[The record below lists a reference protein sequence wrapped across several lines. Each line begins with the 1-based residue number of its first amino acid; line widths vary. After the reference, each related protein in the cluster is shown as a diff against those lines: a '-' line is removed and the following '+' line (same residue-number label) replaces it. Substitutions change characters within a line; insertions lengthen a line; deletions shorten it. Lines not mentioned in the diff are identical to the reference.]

1 MTVRAEA
8 LAQGTRLA
16 DRYTLLRRH
25 GSGGMSEIWLA
36 RDERARSTVALKFLA
51 PALAANTRYRE
62 LFRNEWQT
70 GIRLMHAHI
79 VRVFEYHDDPD
90 RPFYSLQFIGG
101 PDAST
106 LAGRPAA
113 EALKP
118 FGLIADAL
126 RYAHGKGLVHR
137 DIKAANVLFDAR
149 GAPYLIDFGV
159 AAPAGAPPSGGTAAA
174 APPRREGE
182 PVAPADDVY
191 ALGVLMHEV
200 LFGTP
205 PPDAPAA
212 ADLAGRRT
220 LAGELLAP
228 DVARLLADML
238 ASDARRRPEAEQ
250 VADRLRAA
258 GIEPGSVPID
268 PARVSPVAE
277 AADDITVRSVHTTRS
292 GVRARTS
299 PAAAEPAAGRGV
311 SPAFLYGG
319 LAVLALAFIAMFWLL
334 PQALDSRRHTEAAPP
349 SGQAQ
354 APAAPAAEAPAPG
367 AADRR
372 SERTPDEQ
380 AALKDSADEV
390 LGELLSELERL
401 KQRAVER
408 WGGQAY
414 QDMIA
419 VYKEGDRAYLAG
431 DYEQAR
437 QHYREALDRLHP
449 FFDRID
455 REFQHAMQAGKTAFE
470 QSNHADAIRQ
480 FDLAV
485 AITPASSEARHWLQR
500 ARNLEAVLRLT
511 DQGLTFERSLELDAA
526 KSAFERAVALDAAWR
541 PAVDGLARVKE
552 AIKQH
557 SFQQR
562 MTEGFAALS
571 AGNYPSARAAFEAA
585 KALMPDSPEPAD
597 GLLQVDQ
604 EVRLARI
611 ASLEQEAQALE
622 AGEQWQAASAKYREI
637 LEIDGLLQFARE
649 GLARSEQ
656 RAALHA
662 QLDTWIEQPDLLSA
676 PETMQAATNLLL
688 EISRMPS
695 VGPRLEDRKNE
706 LARLLKR
713 AATPLTVHFVSDNAT
728 EVSIFRVGELGKFST
743 RELELRPGTY
753 VAVGSRAGFRDVR
766 LEFRVAP
773 EVELEPIVIKCE
785 ERI

>member
-1 MTVRAEA
+1 MTVRAQA

-16 DRYTLLRRH
+16 DRYTLLRRQ

-79 VRVFEYHDDPD
+79 ARVFEYHDDPD
-90 RPFYSLQFIGG
+90 GPFYSLQFIGG

-106 LAGRPAA
+106 LAGRPAG

-137 DIKAANVLFDAR
+137 DIKAANVLFDSR
-149 GAPYLIDFGV
+149 GAPYLIDFGM
-159 AAPAGAPPSGGTAAA
+159 AAPPGAPPAGGTPAA
-174 APPRREGE
+174 APPRRDGE

-200 LFGTP
+200 LFGMP
-205 PPDAPAA
+205 PGALRAV

-220 LAGELLAP
+220 LAGDVLAP

-238 ASDARRRPEAEQ
+238 ANDGRHRPEAEQ
-250 VADRLRAA
+250 VAERLRAA

-268 PARVSPVAE
+268 PDEVSPVAE
-277 AADDITVRSVHTTRS
+277 AADDITVRSVHTART
-292 GVRARTS
+292 RARAGAS
-299 PAAAEPAAGRGV
+299 PAAAAPAPGRGV

-319 LAVLALAFIAMFWLL
+319 LAVLALVCIAVFWLL
-334 PQALDSRRHTEAAPP
+334 PRALESRRHTEAAQP
-349 SGQAQ
+349 SAEAH
-354 APAAPAAEAPAPG
+354 APAAPAAEAPGPG
-367 AADRR
+367 ADRPPQRSPADL
-372 SERTPDEQ
+372 
-380 AALKDSADEV
+380 AAAKEAADEV

-401 KQRAVER
+401 KQRAIER
-408 WGGQAY
+408 WGGQSY
-414 QDMIA
+414 QDVIA
-419 VYKEGDRAYLAG
+419 AYEEGDRAYLEG
-431 DYEQAR
+431 DYERAHQR
-437 QHYREALDRLHP
+437 YREALDKLHP

-455 REFQHAMQAGKTAFE
+455 REFQRAMQAGKTAFE

-485 AITPASSEARHWLQR
+485 AITPGSGEAKGWLLR

-526 KSAFERAVALDAAWR
+526 KSAFERAIALDAAWQ
-541 PAVDGLARVKE
+541 PAVDGLARVQD
-552 AIKQH
+552 AIKQR

-585 KALMPDSPEPAD
+585 KALMPNSPEPAD

-611 ASLEQEAQALE
+611 ASLEQEAKALE
-622 AGEQWQAASAKYREI
+622 AGEQWQAATAKYREI

-649 GLARSEQ
+649 GLARAEQ

-662 QLDTWIEQPDLLSA
+662 QLDTWLEQPDLLSA

-713 AATPLTVHFVSDNAT
+713 AATPLTVQFVSDNAT

-773 EVELEPIVIKCE
+773 EIEPEPIVIKCE